1 MRVIQIIIIY
11 SPKDSWDWD
20 FNKVMQ
26 FTNVKKENINSS
38 KPALKIITLSGTESV
53 TKNMTLYECGEDI
66 IAVDCGVGFPDSEM
80 LGVDVVIP
88 DMTYLYENSHKIRG
102 VFITHGHEDHIGSI
116 PFLLRELNVP
126 IYANKLVQG
135 FITEKLKDKFYK
147 DIFDKTKFVLISP
160 ETEEVTVGCFKISA
174 FRVNH
179 SVPSSMG
186 YAIKTP
192 QGTVLHM
199 ADYKIDW
206 TPVLDKPIDLAAI
219 AKLGDSG
226 VLCLLSDCLG
236 ATTEGFSK
244 TERSMD
250 NTFSDLF
257 EQGDGRQVLVTTIS
271 SNLSRMY
278 QIMDSAIK
286 HGRKVVLSGRS
297 IHQSVTVAKQLG
309 YLPFDESV
317 YINEQDSSQHHQK
330 DLVYIIAG
338 CYGQQGSSLDRLSRA
353 EHENIVLEDN
363 AMVVFSADPNPP
375 GVAEAVEKMMDNLTL
390 AGAEVIY
397 SKIQENLHVS
407 GHGTR
412 GDLITVAAVAKPKY
426 FIPIGGTVTKMR
438 AYRNLVESLGVQKNQ
453 VFELLEGESVVFE
466 DGKAQK
472 GVKLELKQ
480 VFVDGS
486 SVGGIGPV
494 VMKDREQLSSDGVF
508 VVVIPVSKDGQKIVG
523 NVEVI
528 TRGFIYV
535 KESKALMGKSRDVV
549 NKVLDRYKDGIDD
562 WGSAKK
568 KIEKEIS
575 RFLYKETRRNPLIIV
590 HSITI

>member
-1 MRVIQIIIIY
+1 
-11 SPKDSWDWD
+11 
-20 FNKVMQ
+20 MQ
-26 FTNVKKENINSS
+26 FANTKKENINIS
-38 KPALKIITLSGTESV
+38 KPPLKIITLSGTESV
-53 TKNMTLYECGEDI
+53 TRNMTLYECGEDI

-80 LGVDVVIP
+80 YGVDVVIP
-88 DMTYLYENSHKIRG
+88 DMTYLYENAHRVRG
-102 VFITHGHEDHIGSI
+102 LFITHGHEDHIGSI
-116 PFLLRELNVP
+116 PYLLRELNIP

-135 FITEKLKDKFYK
+135 FIKEKLSDKFFK
-147 DIFDKTKFVLISP
+147 DIFEKTKFVLISP
-160 ETEEVTVGCFKISA
+160 ESEEVTVGCFKISA

-186 YAIKTP
+186 FAIRTP
-192 QGTVLHM
+192 QGTVIHM

-206 TPVLDKPIDLAAI
+206 TPVLDKPIDLATI

-257 EQGDGRQVLVTTIS
+257 EQGEGRQVLITTIS
-271 SNLSRMY
+271 SNISRMY
-278 QIMDSAIK
+278 QIIDSALK
-286 HGRKVVLSGRS
+286 HQRKVVLAGRS
-297 IHQSVTVAKQLG
+297 IHQSVSVAKQLG
-309 YLPFDESV
+309 YLPFDEVV
-317 YINEQDSSQHHQK
+317 YVNESGSSDFAQK

-338 CYGQQGSSLDRLSRA
+338 CYGQQGSALDRLSRS
-353 EHENIVLEDN
+353 ENENISLEDN

-375 GVAEAVEKMMDNLTL
+375 GVAEAVERMMDNLTL

-412 GDLITVAAVAKPKY
+412 GDLITVAAIAKPKY

-438 AYRNLVESLGVQKNQ
+438 AYRNLVGTLGVQKGQ

-466 DGKAQK
+466 NGRAKK
-472 GVKLELKQ
+472 GGKLELKP

-486 SVGGIGPV
+486 GVGDIGPV

-508 VVVIPVSKDGQKIVG
+508 VVVIPTNKEGNKVVG
-523 NVEVI
+523 SVDVI
-528 TRGFIYV
+528 TRGFVYV

-549 NKVLDRYKDGIDD
+549 NKVLDKYKDNIDD
-562 WGSAKK
+562 WGNVKR
-568 KIEKEIS
+568 KIERETA
-575 RFLYKETRRNPLIIV
+575 RFLFKETGRKPLIIV